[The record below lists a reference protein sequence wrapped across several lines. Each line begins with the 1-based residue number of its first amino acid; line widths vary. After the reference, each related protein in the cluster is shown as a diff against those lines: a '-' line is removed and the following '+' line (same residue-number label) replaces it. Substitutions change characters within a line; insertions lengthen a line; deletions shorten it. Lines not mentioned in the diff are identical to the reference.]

1 MSEPSTEELELA
13 SLLGRVMSA
22 PLAPLREHGA
32 KLEKGLSSAVSESNK
47 SSQLISSGL
56 DSISQNQKRVMSAL
70 ADLEELP
77 EQLQQLASHFE
88 KMREATVTV
97 DQVHTVLE
105 RHAREQNA
113 LTEQGQDKIQEAFA
127 QQQQGLVALNAQI
140 IQANDQQSLQLQER
154 FEQADVHL
162 GQVLQERTQ
171 ALEDKLT
178 ACVLRIQLI
187 GSHLVK
193 LQNASLTADQ
203 VMLLLEAQANTQQV
217 LLKQDQEQVQA
228 GLRQN
233 LQGVAA
239 LESHFNQVNTALSA
253 QLQERL
259 EHVELRIGQQL
270 QLVTQCHGQQIGRTF
285 KWMVTLG
292 VLNLVGLVACVVWI
306 VLQH

>member
-32 KLEKGLSSAVSESNK
+32 KLEKGLSSAVSESSK

-56 DSISQNQKRVMSAL
+56 DSISQSQKKVMTAL

-77 EQLQQLASHFE
+77 EQLQQLASRLE
-88 KMREATVTV
+88 KISGAAVTV
-97 DQVHTVLE
+97 DQVHQVLE
-105 RHAREQNA
+105 RHAREQHA
-113 LTEQGQDKIQEAFA
+113 LTEQGQEKILEAFA

-140 IQANDQQSLQLQER
+140 IQANDQKSLQLQER
-154 FEQADVHL
+154 FEQADAHL
-162 GQVLQERTQ
+162 GQVLQERTRT
-171 ALEDKLT
+171 LEDKLT

-203 VMLLLEAQANTQQV
+203 VMQLLEAQTSTQRGV
-217 LLKQDQEQVQA
+217 IKQGQEQVQA
-228 GLRQN
+228 TLRQS

-239 LESHFNQVNTALSA
+239 LESHFNQTSTAVSS
-253 QLQERL
+253 QLQEQL
-259 EHVELRIGQQL
+259 QHVELRIGQTL
-270 QLVTQCHGQQIGRTF
+270 HSLTQRHGQHLGKTF

-292 VLNLVGLVACVVWI
+292 VLNLVGLVACVVWM
-306 VLQH
+306 VLHH